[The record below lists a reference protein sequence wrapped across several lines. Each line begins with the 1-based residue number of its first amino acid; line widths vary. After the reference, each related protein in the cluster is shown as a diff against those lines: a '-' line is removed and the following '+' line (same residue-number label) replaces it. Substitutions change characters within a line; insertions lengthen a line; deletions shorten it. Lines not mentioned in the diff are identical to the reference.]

1 MINRAGNKEKAKR
14 VLNENGNLSGMVGME
29 ILYRV
34 IAAITSVLLG
44 AMIAGGIGVVSAVV
58 SAPFKLFGLAG
69 IIIAY
74 VLITPIATLVGAIAG
89 GAVAGPFEVARYR
102 YYLSLRKNGIR
113 PKVTC
118 IFDAFDFFMQFALVT
133 GVRMLT
139 IMWIPVLIQFATLLL
154 AAVVAAA
161 SRSYLAAMLL
171 VMIGMIAALVVA
183 AYRSYQFWPMALVQA
198 DHPQLN
204 AEQVMERCKVMTEGH
219 KFDLFVFDL
228 SYLGWNILSLLTGGI
243 LSVLYV
249 APYKMIATAFVY
261 EEMKGRPVM
270 VDDIK
275 PSTDGNGMTIAVDPK
290 KLMGLAAPVER
301 SRLLISRL
309 LPELREQLWRGSP
322 VCMRARA
329 IHWSRTS
336 RSFWAETLPMR
347 RSCFLRVRRRSAAA
361 TVRSCS
367 TVRFRNIVLPIFPA
381 TAPT

>member
-204 AEQVMERCKVMTEGH
+204 AEQVMERCKAMTEGR

-228 SYLGWNILSLLTGGI
+228 K
-243 LSVLYV
+243 
-249 APYKMIATAFVY
+249 AY
-261 EEMKGRPVM
+261 E
-270 VDDIK
+270 
-275 PSTDGNGMTIAVDPK
+275 AYQ
-290 KLMGLAAPVER
+290 R
-301 SRLLISRL
+301 SITVT
-309 LPELREQLWRGSP
+309 PEGKEKRT
-322 VCMRARA
+322 
-329 IHWSRTS
+329 TS
-336 RSFWAETLPMR
+336 RKPLYPEEWKNQFGLPVDEHR
-347 RSCFLRVRRRSAAA
+347 KRLHLNIYDGYAVFGLKEAAQQPIPTPLSRNA
-361 TVRSCS
+361 TTTPTIPGGVIDAASDNSVSNPR
-367 TVRFRNIVLPIFPA
+367 LP
-381 TAPT
+381 

>member
-1 MINRAGNKEKAKR
+1 
-14 VLNENGNLSGMVGME
+14 
-29 ILYRV
+29 
-34 IAAITSVLLG
+34 
-44 AMIAGGIGVVSAVV
+44 
-58 SAPFKLFGLAG
+58 
-69 IIIAY
+69 
-74 VLITPIATLVGAIAG
+74 
-89 GAVAGPFEVARYR
+89 
-102 YYLSLRKNGIR
+102 
-113 PKVTC
+113 
-118 IFDAFDFFMQFALVT
+118 
-133 GVRMLT
+133 MLT

-204 AEQVMERCKVMTEGH
+204 AEQVMERCKAMTEGR

-249 APYKMIATAFVY
+249 APYKMMATAFVY

-290 KLMGLAAPVER
+290 KLMGIGSTGGKKPTSHIPAASRAAGAALEGVAGMYAGSSYPLEPNQPVILGRDPAYAKIVFSQGAQKISRRHCEVMFNSQVQKYR
-301 SRLLISRL
+301 VADFSSNGTYVNGSRL
-309 LPELREQLWRGSP
+309 PANSP
-322 VCMRARA
+322 VLLTRGTELA
-329 IHWSRTS
+329 
-336 RSFWAETLPMR
+336 LGDNN
-347 RSCFLRVRRRSAAA
+347 
-361 TVRSCS
+361 
-367 TVRFRNIVLPIFPA
+367 NIIRLS
-381 TAPT
+381 

>member
-118 IFDAFDFFMQFALVT
+118 IFDAFDFFMQFAIVT

-204 AEQVMERCKVMTEGH
+204 AEQVMERCKAMTEGR

-249 APYKMIATAFVY
+249 APYKMMATAFVY

-290 KLMGLAAPVER
+290 KLMGIGSTGGKKPTSHIPAA
-301 SRLLISRL
+301 SRAAGAAL
-309 LPELREQLWRGSP
+309 EGSP

-329 IHWSRTS
+329 IRWSRTS

-347 RSCFLRVRRRSAAA
+347 RSFFLRVRRRSAAA